1 MKRARIK
8 KFPVLFPVSRD
19 FGRETGSRSTASATT
34 HSGGSFRPQKGT
46 HDDGRA
52 HLAPQ
57 PSEPT
62 AAAAADSVQSKSRPK
77 TFTHSLFPRCKALD
91 PRRSLVD
98 KGIAA
103 ARRAAGGVNGR
114 GKSPIWAV
122 EPAEGRLSHA
132 VWTPKGRPV
141 DENQRQSRFQ
151 VEPLEPRI
159 LLSGD
164 PVASELAR
172 LVDDAT
178 HAMFVDDHA
187 AVVEQLKTEIVADAK
202 HADHANQDVVVSG
215 AQAGDE
221 RGVAWPSEWSQP
233 NAAENAAVAGKVD
246 LRMAIANLVA
256 AFATKVSVDGAGH
269 GHFVA
274 KVASSGPPTET
285 APQAITIEFEQDG
298 ASSSDV
304 LGSAASS
311 ESNSASTATSAKTL
325 DAGVS
330 TSGSEQSDS
339 SAQTDPV
346 QTLLKSVLDQVLA
359 AFAADGN
366 DAIDLAALEGLD
378 IRMASLGPGEVARI
392 DGNVI
397 LVDDDAGGAG
407 WSLDNVAA
415 TDLATLA
422 TAVLADAVSQAS
434 DVRPL
439 AGPLL
444 TGFAHDV
451 GPSAAGDGFVV
462 AVTTPTAPTAPA
474 TTATAELPPVMAS
487 VSSTAAV
494 PDTGAVP
501 AAGYVTTAPAVKE
514 AVTVAPTSVPV
525 EAAPAAEK
533 VSGTA
538 AIAPAE
544 DSAIATSTLSW

>member
-1 MKRARIK
+1 M
-8 KFPVLFPVSRD
+8 
-19 FGRETGSRSTASATT
+19 
-34 HSGGSFRPQKGT
+34 
-46 HDDGRA
+46 
-52 HLAPQ
+52 
-57 PSEPT
+57 
-62 AAAAADSVQSKSRPK
+62 
-77 TFTHSLFPRCKALD
+77 
-91 PRRSLVD
+91 
-98 KGIAA
+98 
-103 ARRAAGGVNGR
+103 
-114 GKSPIWAV
+114 
-122 EPAEGRLSHA
+122 
-132 VWTPKGRPV
+132 
-141 DENQRQSRFQ
+141 
-151 VEPLEPRI
+151 EPLEPRI

-256 AFATKVSVDGAGH
+256 AFATKVSVEGAGH
-269 GHFVA
+269 GHFIA
-274 KVASSGPPTET
+274 RVASRGPPTET
-285 APQAITIEFEQDG
+285 APQAIAIEFEQDG
-298 ASSSDV
+298 ASPSDV

-311 ESNSASTATSAKTL
+311 ESNSASSATSAKTL

-330 TSGSEQSDS
+330 TSGSEQIDG

-346 QTLLKSVLDQVLA
+346 QTLLKGVLDQVLA

-407 WSLDNVAA
+407 WSLDSVAA

-422 TAVLADAVSQAS
+422 TAVLADDGQPSQ
-434 DVRPL
+434 
-439 AGPLL
+439 
-444 TGFAHDV
+444 
-451 GPSAAGDGFVV
+451 
-462 AVTTPTAPTAPA
+462 
-474 TTATAELPPVMAS
+474 
-487 VSSTAAV
+487 
-494 PDTGAVP
+494 
-501 AAGYVTTAPAVKE
+501 
-514 AVTVAPTSVPV
+514 
-525 EAAPAAEK
+525 
-533 VSGTA
+533 
-538 AIAPAE
+538 
-544 DSAIATSTLSW
+544 

>member
-1 MKRARIK
+1 MVASDHQPGLWSRLKGG
-8 KFPVLFPVSRD
+8 FGSLFGV
-19 FGRETGSRSTASATT
+19 
-34 HSGGSFRPQKGT
+34 
-46 HDDGRA
+46 
-52 HLAPQ
+52 
-57 PSEPT
+57 
-62 AAAAADSVQSKSRPK
+62 AAAGQS
-77 TFTHSLFPRCKALD
+77 
-91 PRRSLVD
+91 
-98 KGIAA
+98 
-103 ARRAAGGVNGR
+103 
-114 GKSPIWAV
+114 
-122 EPAEGRLSHA
+122 
-132 VWTPKGRPV
+132 

-164 PVASELAR
+164 PVAGELAR

-178 HAMFVDDHA
+178 HAMFVNDQA
-187 AVVEQLKTEIVADAK
+187 AVVEQLKTDIVADAK

-233 NAAENAAVAGKVD
+233 NAAENPAVAGKVD

-269 GHFVA
+269 GHFIARVA
-274 KVASSGPPTET
+274 NRGPPTET

-304 LGSAASS
+304 LRSAASS

-325 DAGVS
+325 DPGVG
-330 TSGSEQSDS
+330 TSGSEQIDGSALTDG
-339 SAQTDPV
+339 SAQTDSV
-346 QTLLKSVLDQVLA
+346 RTLLKSVLDQVLA

-407 WSLDNVAA
+407 WSLNNVAA

-422 TAVLADAVSQAS
+422 TAVLADEVSQAR

-439 AGPLL
+439 VGALL
-444 TGFAHDV
+444 TGSAHDV
-451 GPSAAGDGFVV
+451 GPSAGGDGFVV
-462 AVTTPTAPTAPA
+462 AVAMPTTPTAPA
-474 TTATAELPPVMAS
+474 TTATAELPPVIVS
-487 VSSTAAV
+487 VSSTEAV
-494 PDTGAVP
+494 PVAGTVP
-501 AAGYVTTAPAVKE
+501 AAGYVTAAPAVKE

-525 EAAPAAEK
+525 EALLRRRRSVAPRQ
-533 VSGTA
+533 SRPLRTA
-538 AIAPAE
+538 P
-544 DSAIATSTLSW
+544 STSTLAW